1 MDISGAFG
9 VCLVWIAACSIAG
22 LACLGLIWLGMKLFF
37 NSESETGVGPLER
50 RMKRIESRID
60 ELELEVYGSTREEN

>member
-1 MDISGAFG
+1 
-9 VCLVWIAACSIAG
+9 
-22 LACLGLIWLGMKLFF
+22 MKLFV